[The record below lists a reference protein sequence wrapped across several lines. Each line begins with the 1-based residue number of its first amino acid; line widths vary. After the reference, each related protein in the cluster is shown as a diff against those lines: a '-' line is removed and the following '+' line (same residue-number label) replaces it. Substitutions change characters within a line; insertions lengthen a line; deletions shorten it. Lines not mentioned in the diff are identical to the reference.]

1 MHVMP
6 VLIDDTP
13 AFAEGSDTTVLSL
26 PCGGETVGE
35 LWAEWLGLVS
45 YHAPRRLDARVNE
58 TSMTLPRLVREPLA
72 WFDPF
77 DWVLLVSSRLLPLSS
92 DGLEM
97 LRARHDGGERAV
109 LHLLASERAAPGS
122 REVVHATPAGGVRRI
137 QRYLDPRTMW
147 NRNVGVVASLVPV
160 SALLQLDPA
169 RAVHSLEQLRAR
181 LVELGIPA
189 ADVTDPSP
197 VFDVHDEEGALAFV
211 QQRVR
216 ESAPHRSGDQSSRLR
231 GPVVIEPGADVAL
244 DALVVGPALIS
255 EGARVESGARI
266 AQSVLLPGSIV
277 RAGESVRHRVLAGD
291 AAAIQA
297 MQQRRHTPSRV
308 ESPER
313 VAIGAH
319 NVGYLR
325 LRSIVESVI
334 AFVML
339 VLLSPLY
346 LGIALIVKLTSRG
359 DVFYGDP
366 REGLNGRRFKCWK
379 FRTMRP
385 DAHAM
390 QRELAAEQFADG
402 PHFKIKSDPRMTPI
416 GRWLRALNLDEMPQ
430 LFNVL
435 LREMSFVGPRPSPF
449 KENQICAPWRK
460 ARLAVRPGITGL
472 WQVCRHDRASGDFHQ
487 WIEYDL
493 LYVEHVSLAV
503 DLRIL
508 AATIR
513 TLGGRTHV
521 PVESIL
527 PGVSRTVSNPTAPV
541 DHARRAAAI
550 RAERRALQDAGAL
563 EAVP

>member
-6 VLIDDTP
+6 VLIDDVP
-13 AFAEGSDTTVLSL
+13 SFAAGSDTTVLSL
-26 PCGGETVGE
+26 PCAGETVGE
-35 LWAEWLGLVS
+35 LWAEWLAMVT
-45 YHAPRRLDARVNE
+45 YHAPRTLDAH
-58 TSMTLPRLVREPLA
+58 TSDTAMTLERLVREPLT

-77 DWVLLVSSRLLPLSS
+77 DWVLFVSARLLPQSS
-92 DGLEM
+92 AGLEA
-97 LRARHDGGERAV
+97 LRARHDSGERAV
-109 LHLLASERAAPGS
+109 LHLLASERTGPGV

-137 QRYLDPRTMW
+137 QRYLDPRTTW
-147 NRNVGVVASLVPV
+147 NHSAGVIATLVPV
-160 SALLQLDPA
+160 SALLQLDHSA
-169 RAVHSLEQLRAR
+169 AVTSLDRLRAR
-181 LVELGIPA
+181 LVEQGTPA
-189 ADVTDPSP
+189 ADVTEPSP
-197 VFDVHDEEGALAFV
+197 VVDVHEEEGALAFV

-216 ESAPHRSGDQSSRLR
+216 DFAPSGEVSGAQRLR
-231 GPVVIEPGADVAL
+231 GPVVIEPGADVAP
-244 DALVVGPALIS
+244 DALVIGPALIAQ
-255 EGARVESGARI
+255 GARVEAGARV
-266 AQSVLLPGSIV
+266 AQCVLLPGSVV
-277 RAGESVRHRVLAGD
+277 RAGESVRHRVVAGD
-291 AAAIQA
+291 AALAQSVV
-297 MQQRRHTPSRV
+297 QRRHSPSRAV
-308 ESPER
+308 TSER
-313 VAIGAH
+313 VAISAH
-319 NVGYLR
+319 NVPYLR
-325 LRSIVESVI
+325 LRSLVESVAALALLI
-334 AFVML
+334 V
-339 VLLSPLY
+339 LSPLY
-346 LGIALIVKLTSRG
+346 LAIAVVVKLTSHG

-366 REGLNGRRFKCWK
+366 REGLNGRPFKCWK

-385 DAHAM
+385 DAHSM

-402 PHFKIKSDPRMTPI
+402 PHFKIKTDPRMTPI
-416 GRWLRALNLDEMPQ
+416 GRWLRALNLDELPQ

-493 LYVEHVSLAV
+493 LYVEHVSFSV

-527 PGVSRTVSNPTAPV
+527 PKLRRPVAPSTASV
-541 DHARRAAAI
+541 EHARRAAAI
-550 RAERRALQDAGAL
+550 RAERLALQDAGTL